1 MSISFYP
8 RFLRIEHILKGKTKT
23 KEKENRKEQRTKEI
37 KKINKNKK

>member
-8 RFLRIEHILKGKTKT
+8 RFLKIEHILKGKTK
-23 KEKENRKEQRTKEI
+23 KENRKEQRTKEI